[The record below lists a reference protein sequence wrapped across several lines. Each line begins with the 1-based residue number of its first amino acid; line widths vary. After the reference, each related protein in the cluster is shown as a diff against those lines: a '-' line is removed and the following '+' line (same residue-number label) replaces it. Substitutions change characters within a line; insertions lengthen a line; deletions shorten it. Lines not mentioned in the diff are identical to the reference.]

1 MMLRGEKPLSVFA
14 YAQNQFPPTVVRYL
28 RMFDRHWA
36 KNRLVRDEDVR
47 PPELGLNYSLHTIYY
62 ALPGEEW
69 RIAAMM
75 ELRRSQTWSLDYE
88 RREGE
93 VLGYADWQIDWFID
107 WLKRRNAKE

>member
-1 MMLRGEKPLSVFA
+1 MTEVSPPYLIHTNRELGMMLRGEKPLSVFA

-62 ALPGEEW
+62 ALPG
-69 RIAAMM
+69 
-75 ELRRSQTWSLDYE
+75 
-88 RREGE
+88 
-93 VLGYADWQIDWFID
+93 
-107 WLKRRNAKE
+107 

>member
-1 MMLRGEKPLSVFA
+1 MTEVSPPYLIHTNRELGMMLRGEKPLSVFA

-69 RIAAMM
+69 RTAAMM
-75 ELRRSQTWSLDYE
+75 ELRRSQNMVAGL
-88 RREGE
+88 
-93 VLGYADWQIDWFID
+93 
-107 WLKRRNAKE
+107 

>member
-1 MMLRGEKPLSVFA
+1 MTEVSPPYLIHTNRELGMMLRGEKPLSVFA

-75 ELRRSQTWSLDYE
+75 ELRRSQNMVAGL
-88 RREGE
+88 
-93 VLGYADWQIDWFID
+93 
-107 WLKRRNAKE
+107 

>member
-1 MMLRGEKPLSVFA
+1 MTEVSPPYLIHTNRELGMMLRGDKPLSVFA

-75 ELRRSQTWSLDYE
+75 ELRRSQNMVAGL
-88 RREGE
+88 
-93 VLGYADWQIDWFID
+93 
-107 WLKRRNAKE
+107 